1 MLVDRVVVRVKA
13 GDGGDGI
20 VAFRRER
27 FVPRGGPDGGD
38 GGDGGDVWLVVS
50 PHVHGL
56 REFRHQKE
64 FRAEA
69 GARGQGARKT
79 GKSGDDLHL
88 PVPPGSSVYTL
99 KDHRDEGGTLSVD
112 LTEQGQEFL
121 IAKGGGGGL
130 GNYHFAT
137 SVHQTPRKATPG
149 KPGEEKY
156 IRLELKSI
164 ADVGIIGLPNVGKST
179 LLARLTHAEP
189 KIANYPF
196 TTLEPNLGVLDP
208 KKAGLRAKNLPE
220 LVFADIP
227 GLIEGASKGRGLG
240 QEFLRHIER
249 TRVLVH
255 LIDALSSDPERDYTA
270 VRDELKAW
278 SSTHPP
284 GVPHPEGV
292 QLADRSEVVAV
303 NRTDANPEFA
313 KDNKGFITEHK
324 ALLISAVTGQGLKEL
339 VRFLAREV
347 K

>member
-1 MLVDRVVVRVKA
+1 MLVDRAVIKVKA

-38 GGDGGDVWLVVS
+38 GGAGGDVYLVVS

-69 GARGQGARKT
+69 GARGQGSKKT
-79 GKSGDDLHL
+79 GKSGDGRRL
-88 PVPPGSSVYTL
+88 PVPPGTQVYTIG
-99 KDHRDEGGTLSVD
+99 DQRSEMRDQHEGELLVD
-112 LTEQGQEFL
+112 LKEAGQEFL
-121 IAKGGGGGL
+121 IAKGGRGGL
-130 GNYHFAT
+130 GNYHFVT
-137 SVHQTPRKATPG
+137 STLQAPRKATPG

-164 ADVGIIGLPNVGKST
+164 ADIGIIGLPNVGKST
-179 LLARLTHAEP
+179 LLARLTQAEP
-189 KIANYPF
+189 KIADYPF

-208 KKAGLRAKNLPE
+208 KKAGLRGKNTPE

-227 GLIEGASKGRGLG
+227 GLIEGASQGRGLG

-249 TRVLVH
+249 TKVLVH
-255 LIDALSSDPERDYTA
+255 LIDALSADPERDYQTI
-270 VRDELKAW
+270 RQELKEW
-278 SSTHPP
+278 KLDLTDK
-284 GVPHPEGV
+284 PEV
-292 QLADRSEVVAV
+292 IAV
-303 NRTDANPEFA
+303 NRVDANPEFA
-313 KDNKGFITEHK
+313 KEYKGFIKEHK
-324 ALLISAVTGQGLKEL
+324 AVLISAVTGQGLIEL
-339 VRFLAREV
+339 IRFLTRQV